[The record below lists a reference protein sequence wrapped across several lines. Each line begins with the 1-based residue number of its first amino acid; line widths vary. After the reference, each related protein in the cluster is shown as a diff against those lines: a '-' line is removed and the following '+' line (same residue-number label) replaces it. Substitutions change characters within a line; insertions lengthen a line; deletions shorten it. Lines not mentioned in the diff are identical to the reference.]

1 LCHVQSPHRTS
12 CQSNRAGRFARRHP
26 RIDQAS
32 AGNYTLC
39 MSSEKELLGP
49 LQKYWGYDAFRP
61 LQENIVKSLLG
72 GRDTCVVMPT
82 GGGKSLCYQLPAAIL
97 RDKTVIVVSPLIA
110 LMQDQVAQLTQMG
123 IPSALLNSTLAGD
136 EQSRVQRKAI
146 EGAYR
151 LLYLSPER
159 LAREDTIGW
168 LRRVPISFFAIDEAH
183 CISEWG
189 HEFRPE
195 YRQLSSLRKHF
206 AEQPIAAFTASA
218 TRRVRHDIIGQLAL
232 RDPDKY
238 IASFHRP
245 NLNYIVKECV
255 GKTQDELLIRA
266 MRKYA
271 ESNLIV
277 YAPTIARVEETVDF
291 LAEQGIA
298 AIGYHGKMDSDT
310 RRQNQER
317 WMSDEVRVLVGTVA
331 FGLGINKAAVR
342 AVIHLSLPKSIE
354 QYYQEAG
361 RAGRDGEPADCILL
375 WQKRDVGLLTYF
387 VQQLSDP
394 TEKQR
399 AWQRYHEIR
408 EFVEGQTCR
417 HHQICSHFGE
427 NRKWNSCGA
436 CDVCVGEPDWLGAA
450 STAKKA
456 TKRKAAS
463 AAAGAG
469 RVTAFPAKESRRE
482 PTNIP
487 LADVRKSSAAAGID
501 PELREFLREWRRTA
515 ARERGT
521 AAYIVMHDTSL
532 DELCRVRP
540 RSLSELRGVSGF
552 GDKKTEL
559 YGQGILDALKEFG
572 RGVRAAQVEEK
583 KPKPVEE
590 TKQLLT
596 EGRTLEEIAQTRGR
610 QFSSV
615 VNLIVGLMERGEVE
629 FQASWVDA
637 EKQAQIEKACALLG
651 FERIKPLKE
660 ALPPEITYEEIRLV
674 AAHLRLEQENQS
686 EEVSGRAGEK

>member
-1 LCHVQSPHRTS
+1 VYAKIALRQS
-12 CQSNRAGRFARRHP
+12 F
-26 RIDQAS
+26 IDQAS

-39 MSSEKELLGP
+39 MSSEKDLLGP

-97 RDKTVIVVSPLIA
+97 HDKTVIVVSPLIA

-168 LRRVPISFFAIDEAH
+168 LKRVPVSFFAIDEAH

-218 TRRVRHDIIGQLAL
+218 TRRVRHDIIAQLAL

-271 ESNLIV
+271 DSNVIV

-291 LAEQGIA
+291 LAEQGFA
-298 AIGYHGKMDSDT
+298 AIGYHGKMDSET

-342 AVIHLSLPKSIE
+342 TVIHLSLPKSIE

-387 VQQLSDP
+387 VEQLSDP
-394 TEKQR
+394 AEKQR
-399 AWQRYHEIR
+399 AWTRYHEIR
-408 EFVEGQTCR
+408 NFVEGKICR

-450 STAKKA
+450 VSTTKGKKRLA
-456 TKRKAAS
+456 AAVAAS
-463 AAAGAG
+463 GG
-469 RVTAFPAKESRRE
+469 QGLPVKETRRE
-482 PTNIP
+482 PTRISGGDP
-487 LADVRKSSAAAGID
+487 SAKRLVAGID
-501 PELREFLREWRRTA
+501 PELREYLREWRRTTA
-515 ARERGT
+515 KERGI
-521 AAYIVMHDTSL
+521 AAFIVMHDTSL

-559 YGQGILDALKEFG
+559 YGQGILDALAEYG
-572 RGVRAAQVEEK
+572 RGARTAMVEEK

-637 EKQAQIEKACALLG
+637 DKQAQIEKVCSLLG
-651 FERIKPLKE
+651 FERIKPLKD

-674 AAHLRLEQENQS
+674 AARLRLEKENGSQTLP
-686 EEVSGRAGEK
+686 SGAGEN